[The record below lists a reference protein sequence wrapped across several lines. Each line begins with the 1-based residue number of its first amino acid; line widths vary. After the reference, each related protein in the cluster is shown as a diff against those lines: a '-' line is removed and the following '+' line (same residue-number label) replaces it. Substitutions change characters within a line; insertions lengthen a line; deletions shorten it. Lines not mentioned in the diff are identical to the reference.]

1 MSLWFILLAPFIGL
15 LLTVFG
21 AGGGMLTV
29 PLLMHGFH
37 LPLKSAIAASLW
49 VVASVS
55 LLSLLRQKAWHTLD
69 MKLLAVFAAGGLV
82 GSWSGAQ
89 LGLHMSD
96 ALQGGIFGLL
106 VLFVAWWMHHPK
118 PDRSGAPEGGCRCT
132 LAAITGL
139 FLGIATGMLGVGGG
153 FLMVPALIWLGISDY
168 KLAVRHSLV
177 LIVLNASFAGLTYLG
192 RVELAWQPMFW
203 IAGLAAVGN
212 LLGYKLM
219 DRFSSAHLQTLF
231 SILLVLVGGIMLYG
245 AIGRPWH

>member
-1 MSLWFILLAPFIGL
+1 MNFWFILLAPFIGL
-15 LLTVFG
+15 LLTIFG

-29 PLLMHGFH
+29 PLLIHGFH

-55 LLSLLRQKAWHTLD
+55 LLSLLRQRAWHTLD
-69 MKLLAVFAAGGLV
+69 MKLLAVFAAGGLL

-89 LGLHMSD
+89 IGLKISD
-96 ALQGGIFGLL
+96 ALQGGIFAML
-106 VLFVAWWMHHPK
+106 VLFVAWWMRRPR
-118 PDRSGAPEGGCRCT
+118 PDHAGAPEGGCRCG

-139 FLGIATGMLGVGGG
+139 FLGVATGMLGVGGG

-177 LIVLNASFAGLTYLG
+177 LIVLNASVAGITYLG

-203 IAGLAAVGN
+203 IAGLAGLGS
-212 LLGYKLM
+212 LLGNRLV

-231 SILLVLVGGIMLYG
+231 SLLLVVVGVIMLYG
-245 AIGRPWH
+245 AIGRA